1 MEHKHFIIKR
11 SPCAFLQKAPNM
23 HTGAR
28 HLKTTVR
35 GKDDLVLTTELRGR
49 PPEAPI
55 AAEGCVKPEKA
66 HQKQQSLLLFLG
78 IHSGSGLL
86 SPRQLWQAFLGGTRV
101 LMPMRVLRAG
111 AFRRES
117 CRRSGEIGI
126 QTLKDQISPQ
136 IPGSGPARTES
147 NFKVSF
153 ISRACEYQDWE
164 TTNPYTVLIAM
175 YSTEAMPLKKKIPS

>member
-1 MEHKHFIIKR
+1 MCL
-11 SPCAFLQKAPNM
+11 S
-23 HTGAR
+23 
-28 HLKTTVR
+28 
-35 GKDDLVLTTELRGR
+35 
-49 PPEAPI
+49 
-55 AAEGCVKPEKA
+55 AEGPHYAYWCQTPKNNREGRGWSCSHYRATGPPTRGSDCCRGMCKA
-66 HQKQQSLLLFLG
+66 REGSSKATEFTTLLGNSFRVWPALSTPALT
-78 IHSGSGLL
+78 GL
-86 SPRQLWQAFLGGTRV
+86 SRGNTCSDANEGPTCRS
-101 LMPMRVLRAG
+101 
-111 AFRRES
+111 FRRES

-175 YSTEAMPLKKKIPS
+175 YSTEAMPLKKKSQVR